1 MSVEVV
7 PGEAPR
13 SGHLTSILRLEASR
27 SAASLAHAAAL
38 VETET
43 ADEPDL
49 VIDLT
54 GSAAAGAVPILTL
67 ALNGQSGL
75 ATGLATVLAD
85 GLRPE
90 LVARL
95 DGKIVAVARP
105 MLLDG
110 VWLGRIANDILAAA
124 VTLLEACATRLA
136 KGVLAPTDEEPQFV
150 PRPPEG
156 LLARYVPHIVA
167 GLAGRAVA
175 RLTTRRAFY
184 WRTAYRLVDGPGIAG
199 TGRVDGAPFAV
210 LPDDGQRFYADPFA
224 FEQGGRLHLFVEEFP
239 YALGRGIISVA
250 ELGPDGRFE
259 TPRPVLE
266 EPHHLSYPQVFAHD
280 GEIYMIPESSSAAEL
295 VLYRAAQFPH
305 RWVREAVLVS
315 GRRLNDM
322 TLLVCDGRFW
332 LIGTEQVG
340 QGSASD
346 TMVAWSAAALA
357 GPWSP
362 HPLNP
367 IRIDRAAARPGG
379 RFIQRDGRT
388 FLPVQ
393 DGTLTY
399 GGGLGL
405 VELLELSDAAVRFGP
420 LRPISPGPA
429 WAVRGIHTF
438 DRAGPLEVID
448 SAG

>member
-1 MSVEVV
+1 MSIEVV

-43 ADEPDL
+43 ADVPDL

-54 GSAAAGAVPILTL
+54 GGAAAGAASILTV

-75 ATGLATVLAD
+75 ATGLAAVLAD

-124 VTLLEACATRLA
+124 VTLLEACAARLA
-136 KGVLAPTDEEPQFV
+136 KGVLAPTDEEPEFV
-150 PRPPEG
+150 SRPPEG
-156 LLARYVPHIVA
+156 LLACYVPHIVA

-210 LPDDGQRFYADPFA
+210 LPDDGQRFYADPF
-224 FEQGGRLHLFVEEFP
+224 FP
-239 YALGRGIISVA
+239 
-250 ELGPDGRFE
+250 ELGP
-259 TPRPVLE
+259 
-266 EPHHLSYPQVFAHD
+266 
-280 GEIYMIPESSSAAEL
+280 
-295 VLYRAAQFPH
+295 
-305 RWVREAVLVS
+305 
-315 GRRLNDM
+315 
-322 TLLVCDGRFW
+322 
-332 LIGTEQVG
+332 
-340 QGSASD
+340 
-346 TMVAWSAAALA
+346 
-357 GPWSP
+357 
-362 HPLNP
+362 
-367 IRIDRAAARPGG
+367 
-379 RFIQRDGRT
+379 
-388 FLPVQ
+388 
-393 DGTLTY
+393 
-399 GGGLGL
+399 
-405 VELLELSDAAVRFGP
+405 
-420 LRPISPGPA
+420 
-429 WAVRGIHTF
+429 
-438 DRAGPLEVID
+438 
-448 SAG
+448 